1 MHVLCC
7 KEDGFV
13 TSRNNEVKDIV
24 VTFLLEVS
32 KDVKVDLMKLKG
44 EEQQLNAKKK
54 TQDDVRLDIVEEYSG
69 SGVKQHF
76 WMSGC
81 SMTTLKVTWDRPS
94 NNATQSTK
102 MKKDITRIK

>member
-1 MHVLCC
+1 MPMHVLRC

-13 TSRNNEVKDIV
+13 TIRNNEVKDIV

-76 WMSGC
+76 
-81 SMTTLKVTWDRPS
+81 
-94 NNATQSTK
+94 
-102 MKKDITRIK
+102 